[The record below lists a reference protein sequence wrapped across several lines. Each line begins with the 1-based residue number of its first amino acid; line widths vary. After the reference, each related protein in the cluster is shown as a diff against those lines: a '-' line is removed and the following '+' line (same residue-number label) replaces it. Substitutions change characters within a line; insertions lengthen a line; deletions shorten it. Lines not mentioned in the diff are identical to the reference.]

1 MEEGGQAAAEERHVT
16 MCARPSWM
24 SFSLSLS
31 SVLLLASCSTFQR
44 ALAPALPFSSEMPAS
59 GQIPDSVLRDAIH
72 HAELIVLG
80 TPVELASQYG
90 FLTPQF
96 QLGAKETWYD
106 VKLAVDSV
114 LKGKLKRAK
123 RPDLGAL
130 PAALTPPAAFGR
142 LAANEIIVQYPVV
155 TSRNSDWSAAASL
168 VPGEK
173 ALFIFRRCYY
183 CLPITGLA
191 LGRGSYYKASPLVAI
206 GWENKLPPDEWPRVA
221 RLVAEHRGRR

>member
-1 MEEGGQAAAEERHVT
+1 MHAHPIGKNL
-16 MCARPSWM
+16 MLISSCI
-24 SFSLSLS
+24 LLS
-31 SVLLLASCSTFQR
+31 SCSAFQR
-44 ALAPALPFSSEMPAS
+44 ALEPAVPPSEIMPAS
-59 GQIPDSVLRDAIH
+59 GAISDSVLRRAIRR
-72 HAELIVLG
+72 AELIVLA
-80 TPVELASQYG
+80 TPLEFASQHG
-90 FLTPQF
+90 FLTAQF

-130 PAALTPPAAFGR
+130 PAALIPPAAFGR

-155 TSRNSDWSAAASL
+155 TSRNSDWSAAVSL

-173 ALFIFRRCYY
+173 AVFIFRRCYY

-206 GWENKLPPDEWPRVA
+206 GQENKLPPEEWPRVA
-221 RLVAEHRGRR
+221 KLLAERRDSRSQ